1 MKIQKDISVGQFS
14 WLNAKIYQNRGG
26 RIGILYFP
34 ETKEE
39 LKEAVVNIQD
49 SGKPVF
55 VFGHTSNCY
64 FLPSF
69 SADAAISTRYLMQ
82 YEIQADK
89 VVCQPG
95 AHVKKIAKELTYGGI
110 KGYSGLI
117 DLPGTIAAAVV
128 GNSGCYGCEM
138 KDIVESV
145 ELLRT
150 DGTIQTLSNVD
161 LGFRKRSSVL
171 KRKELI
177 GVILSVTLK
186 KTPGNKEELITH
198 AEKCHNDRMLNQPGP
213 ANNLGS
219 DFMSGTKTLRLRIAE
234 KAVREL
240 GIIFRL
246 DTRQQFKLLLRL
258 FRKKELFPYLFDLNR
273 FMWIDEKAHDMFS
286 EYVFFYHKIYDNAKL
301 EIQIFK

>member
-26 RIGILYFP
+26 RNGILYFP

-95 AHVKKIAKELTYGGI
+95 AHVK
-110 KGYSGLI
+110 
-117 DLPGTIAAAVV
+117 
-128 GNSGCYGCEM
+128 
-138 KDIVESV
+138 
-145 ELLRT
+145 
-150 DGTIQTLSNVD
+150 
-161 LGFRKRSSVL
+161 
-171 KRKELI
+171 
-177 GVILSVTLK
+177 
-186 KTPGNKEELITH
+186 
-198 AEKCHNDRMLNQPGP
+198 
-213 ANNLGS
+213 
-219 DFMSGTKTLRLRIAE
+219 
-234 KAVREL
+234 
-240 GIIFRL
+240 
-246 DTRQQFKLLLRL
+246 
-258 FRKKELFPYLFDLNR
+258 
-273 FMWIDEKAHDMFS
+273 
-286 EYVFFYHKIYDNAKL
+286 
-301 EIQIFK
+301 